1 MIWIK
6 IKALEEK
13 ISKDELTERDGFNYL
28 LINLLYGV
36 AVILVPTIN
45 GFNYVTIIQF
55 IINSLILIVFIKKLY
70 RINTSIDDRDFL
82 KRFISISWVVR
93 IRLIFYYLILN
104 IIYFQFFSMST
115 FTFKNGITL
124 IFISLIINFLFYF
137 FLIKSFTRLK
147 LLMQS
152 IQN

>member
-6 IKALEEK
+6 IKALEEQ
-13 ISKDELTERDGFNYL
+13 ISKDELTEKDGFNYL

-45 GFNYVTIIQF
+45 GFNYVTITQF

-70 RINTSIDDRDFL
+70 RINASIDDRDFL

-93 IRLIFYYLILN
+93 VRLIFYYLILN

-115 FTFKNGITL
+115 FTFKNGIAL
-124 IFISLIINFLFYF
+124 IFISFIINFLFYF

-152 IQN
+152 S

>member
-6 IKALEEK
+6 IKALEEQ
-13 ISKDELTERDGFNYL
+13 ISKDELTEKDGFNYL

-45 GFNYVTIIQF
+45 GFNYVTITQF

-70 RINTSIDDRDFL
+70 RINASIDDRDFL

-93 IRLIFYYLILN
+93 VRLVFYYLILN

-115 FTFKNGITL
+115 FTFKNGIAL
-124 IFISLIINFLFYF
+124 IFISFIINFLFYF

-147 LLMQS
+147 LLRQS
-152 IQN
+152 SQN